1 MQMTGLPRSGSTAAE
16 RCLYRQLVIDNPDV
30 FPGYAGELMRS
41 VEWVSY
47 EYKDVPVIPN
57 IDPEYIKQQVQLKG
71 NQIVHEADH
80 LGREVS
86 DNDIAN
92 VKKRIEL
99 FDRYEYK
106 QLFMKLFNH
115 DMQVIGALDPN
126 IVIDLLE
133 NNFWLFTYRKNYID
147 QIASFCYAFTTGEF
161 HYYDGYDFSKK
172 KVHID
177 NDMIK
182 RLMLLTYSN
191 IGLVWSGRSNVAYIE
206 KEQLKDIEDNTD
218 KYLSLEVNKDL
229 LPGVNVIAQPKNIV
243 DKPKHLHTVI
253 ENYEDV
259 VKRARRIMS
268 VIAKKSNG
276 AIELSGDEIQLN
288 VR

>member
-1 MQMTGLPRSGSTAAE
+1 MTGLPRSGSTAAE
-16 RCLYRQLVIDNPDV
+16 RCLYRQLVINSPDM

-41 VEWVSY
+41 VGWVSY
-47 EYKDVPVIPN
+47 EYKDVPVIPD
-57 IDPEYIKQQVQLKG
+57 IDPEHIKRQVLSKG
-71 NQIVHEADH
+71 NQIIHDGDY
-80 LGREVS
+80 LGKEVS

-92 VKKRIEL
+92 VKKKVEL
-99 FDRYEYK
+99 FDRYEYR

-115 DMQVIGALDPN
+115 DIQVIGALDPN

-147 QIASFCYAFTTGEF
+147 QIVSFCYAFTTGEF
-161 HYYDGYDFSKK
+161 HYYDGYDFNKK
-172 KVHID
+172 KVHIN

-191 IGLVWSGRSNVAYIE
+191 IGLIWKGRSNVAYIE
-206 KEQLKDIEDNTD
+206 KEQLKYIEDNTD
-218 KYLSLEVNKDL
+218 KYLSLKVNSDL
-229 LPGVNVIAQPKNIV
+229 LPGANVIAQPRNVV
-243 DKPKHLHTVI
+243 DKPKDLHTVI
-253 ENYEDV
+253 ENYEEV
-259 VKRARRIMS
+259 VRRARRIMS